1 MVAGA
6 GAGPE
11 ERSSMARRRL
21 SASYFSGELSDR
33 PTEGL
38 ELVFGVMGVVGEYSG
53 MERGDPIPESTECGC
68 SEPPEPGPEP
78 VLPERRRAPRCAA
91 AADPA
96 PTMTLLPPGGG
107 AGKLVTV
114 SEAGPVEGSGLG
126 EQPSSL
132 GSDLSKLSCNKK
144 ILVCRIKNIY
154 SFSSINSNKP
164 RGPQNQELRTAL
176 LLILINY

>member
-1 MVAGA
+1 MGAGA
-6 GAGPE
+6 GAE

-53 MERGDPIPESTECGC
+53 IERGDPIPESTECGC

-114 SEAGPVEGSGLG
+114 SEAAPVEGSGLG

-132 GSDLSKLSCNKK
+132 GSDLSKLSCKQKYLFVALKYFPQSTQINPGGYK
-144 ILVCRIKNIY
+144 IR
-154 SFSSINSNKP
+154 SS
-164 RGPQNQELRTAL
+164 AL
-176 LLILINY
+176 PILINY

>member
-1 MVAGA
+1 
-6 GAGPE
+6 
-11 ERSSMARRRL
+11 MARRRL

-53 MERGDPIPESTECGC
+53 IERGDPIPESTECGC

-114 SEAGPVEGSGLG
+114 SEAAPVEGSGLG

-144 ILVCRIKNIY
+144 ILVCRIKNNIY
-154 SFSSINSNKP
+154 SFKIYHCTICSFAQKIFSFHYSDIFCFKFVF
-164 RGPQNQELRTAL
+164 A
-176 LLILINY
+176 Y